1 MAVSSETGN
10 APDPVTKAGYE
21 LEFEDTFD
29 GPDLDRSRWLPYYL
43 PHWSS
48 RSATAARYRIEDGAL
63 RLRIDE
69 AHAPWCPELDGD
81 IRVSSLQTG
90 QFSGPL
96 GSAVGQLQFDDGL
109 QVREEQTEQRLYTPQ
124 YGVIE
129 TRFQA
134 IADPRCMVALWMIGF
149 EDQPERSG
157 EICIAEIFGRNMSE
171 GRAAVGMGIHP
182 FGDPSLKDQF
192 AAEVLSIDATEFHV
206 YTAEWTQDFVSF
218 FVDGELIKTVWQSP
232 SYPMQ
237 LMLGVYEFPAGE
249 FGTTS
254 GRRRR
259 GGGDLPYP
267 KEFVVDYVRGWR
279 RASG

>member
-69 AHAPWCPELDGD
+69 AHAPWCPEWDGD

-96 GSAVGQLQFDDGL
+96 GSPVGQLQFDDGL
-109 QVREEQTEQRLYTPQ
+109 EVREEQTEERLYTPQ

-149 EDQPERSG
+149 EDEPERSG

-192 AAEVLSIDATEFHV
+192 AAEALSIDATEFHV

-249 FGTTS
+249 FGTSS
-254 GRRRR
+254 GRQRR

-267 KEFVVDYVRGWR
+267 KEFVVDYVRGWH
-279 RASG
+279 RAR

>member
-29 GPDLDRSRWLPYYL
+29 GPNLDRNRWSPYYL

-48 RSATAARYRIEDGAL
+48 RSATAARYRIDDGNL

-69 AHAPWCPELDGD
+69 AHAPWCPEWDGD
-81 IRVSSLQTG
+81 VRVSSLQTG

-149 EDQPERSG
+149 EDEPERSG

-206 YTAEWTQDFVSF
+206 YTAEWTQDFVYF